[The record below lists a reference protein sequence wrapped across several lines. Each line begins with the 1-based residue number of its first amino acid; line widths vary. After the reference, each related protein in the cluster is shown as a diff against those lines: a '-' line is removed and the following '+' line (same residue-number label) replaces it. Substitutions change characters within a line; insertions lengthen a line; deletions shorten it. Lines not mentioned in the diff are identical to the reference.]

1 MFRFQKYP
9 TKGIYYKLLNIC
21 KGVRK
26 IGAILSTQRSISLR
40 GMESRAKLSSTI
52 YSSVVYSIGN
62 HLSFEPSSTS
72 TGGGV
77 EVVFHRSAD
86 EWRFWCNCWNLHQRK
101 YYGNHIPLHKLKYKH
116 TRTHTHW
123 EYVYIFA
130 KDQTQSTL
138 SRLNTSCRVQINGH
152 QTWRGAPSCWT
163 LQRTFANPPICSY
176 YFQLPFLLAGLILP
190 VYHTASL

>member
-1 MFRFQKYP
+1 MHALLSPSTRFKSTEYTRNVLIWVSSSYELHRKHSVTMGTWRRFQHTQSPRMTEMFRFQKYQ

-52 YSSVVYSIGN
+52 YSSIVYSIGN

-86 EWRFWCNCWNLHQRK
+86 EWRFWCNC
-101 YYGNHIPLHKLKYKH
+101 
-116 TRTHTHW
+116 
-123 EYVYIFA
+123 
-130 KDQTQSTL
+130 
-138 SRLNTSCRVQINGH
+138 
-152 QTWRGAPSCWT
+152 
-163 LQRTFANPPICSY
+163 
-176 YFQLPFLLAGLILP
+176 
-190 VYHTASL
+190 